1 MREIDR
7 VADLLM
13 QTYAGDPTGAAWFG
27 PALRPL
33 LGGLSPA
40 AAARRPL
47 PRRHTIWEL
56 VLHVT
61 ANLDFVLARLDGRE
75 LELSPEADWPPTPEP
90 TAAAWSEALAAL
102 DARYEALRRGCAPW
116 VTSSW
121 RTRWSGAPT
130 RSTPCCTASS
140 STTSTT
146 PDRWHSSGRRPP
158 RPERPN
164 GSLHRPSEFAATAPR
179 PHYQAGPPVGSSHS
193 GRPASDAHP
202 AHCADL
208 ASKPGARVG
217 PLTDT
222 VSSTV

>member
-1 MREIDR
+1 MPAGVLRSSEGAVREIDR

-102 DARYEALRRGCAPW
+102 DARYEALLARVRALGDEQLADPVVGRPYPVYAMLHGIIQHNVYHAGQVALLREAAPA
-116 VTSSW
+116 
-121 RTRWSGAPT
+121 SGA
-130 RSTPCCTASS
+130 A
-140 STTSTT
+140 
-146 PDRWHSSGRRPP
+146 
-158 RPERPN
+158 
-164 GSLHRPSEFAATAPR
+164 
-179 PHYQAGPPVGSSHS
+179 
-193 GRPASDAHP
+193 
-202 AHCADL
+202 
-208 ASKPGARVG
+208 
-217 PLTDT
+217 
-222 VSSTV
+222 

>member
-47 PRRHTIWEL
+47 RRRHTIWEL

-102 DARYEALRRGCAPW
+102 DARYEALLARVRALGDEQLADPVVGRPYPVYAMLHGIIQHNVYHAGQVALLREAAPA
-116 VTSSW
+116 
-121 RTRWSGAPT
+121 SGA
-130 RSTPCCTASS
+130 A
-140 STTSTT
+140 
-146 PDRWHSSGRRPP
+146 
-158 RPERPN
+158 
-164 GSLHRPSEFAATAPR
+164 
-179 PHYQAGPPVGSSHS
+179 
-193 GRPASDAHP
+193 
-202 AHCADL
+202 
-208 ASKPGARVG
+208 
-217 PLTDT
+217 
-222 VSSTV
+222 

>member
-102 DARYEALRRGCAPW
+102 DARYEALLAQVRALDDEQLAVPVVGRPYPAYAMLHGIIQHNVYHAGQVALLREAAPA
-116 VTSSW
+116 
-121 RTRWSGAPT
+121 SGA
-130 RSTPCCTASS
+130 A
-140 STTSTT
+140 
-146 PDRWHSSGRRPP
+146 
-158 RPERPN
+158 
-164 GSLHRPSEFAATAPR
+164 
-179 PHYQAGPPVGSSHS
+179 
-193 GRPASDAHP
+193 
-202 AHCADL
+202 
-208 ASKPGARVG
+208 
-217 PLTDT
+217 
-222 VSSTV
+222 